1 MKLEIL
7 SILFPKSI
15 DMNGI
20 GTSKSHDSVSASD
33 IQTIL
38 SYNGL
43 KNYEVNIILAKYFDD
58 DGAKKNLREYI
69 SHSFFLKFKL
79 WEEVDDMDEE
89 LISSV
94 VSCSFMESTMH
105 TCPFCNGVGSIILSN
120 SITKCHHCVDGV
132 FIFDDVVRKSIMKI
146 DDKTYKKIK
155 HLYEDAMK
163 KIIDIEM
170 TALAKLGC

>member
-38 SYNGL
+38 AYNGL

-120 SITKCHHCVDGV
+120 SITKCNHCVDGV
-132 FIFDDVVRKSIMKI
+132 FIFDDVVRKSIMRI